1 MSEKNL
7 WQRIKERNSS
17 ALDPID
23 RVSEVLFGLIMVLTF
38 TGSISVASDGRAE
51 IKELLWAALGCNLA
65 WGIVDAV
72 MFLMSSVLT
81 RGHGIST
88 LKKLRLTKDKIAAR
102 NFLIDELPPV
112 ISSVLK
118 PEEIDQFKERLLK
131 LEDLPKANLL
141 TSTEYR
147 AAILIFI
154 LVFTCTFPV
163 VLPFIFLT
171 NTALAL
177 RLSNG
182 IALLILFIGGYS
194 VAKYSDFHPFLTGT
208 LLSLLGIILVAI
220 TMALG
225 G

>member
-1 MSEKNL
+1 MADKNL
-7 WQRIKERNSS
+7 WQRIEEEIVSS
-17 ALDPID
+17 LDPID
-23 RVSEVLFGLIMVLTF
+23 RISEVLFGLIMVLTF

-51 IKELLWAALGCNLA
+51 IRELLWASLGCNLA

-81 RGHGIST
+81 RGHGISV
-88 LKKLRLTKDKIAAR
+88 LKKLKLTTDKVAAR
-102 NFLIDELPPV
+102 NLLKDELPPV

-118 PEEIDQFKERLLK
+118 PEEVDQFKERLLK
-131 LEDLPKANLL
+131 LEDLPKTKLL
-141 TSTEYR
+141 SPIEFR

-163 VLPFIFLT
+163 AMPFIFFS
-171 NTALAL
+171 NTAFAL
-177 RLSNG
+177 RSSNG
-182 IALLILFIGGYS
+182 VALLILFFGGYS
-194 VAKYSDFHPFLTGT
+194 IGKYSGFHPFLTGT
-208 LLSLLGIILVAI
+208 ILMFLGIILVAI